1 MPTNLRLGL
10 YYAAIFIGTGASL
23 PYMPV
28 WFREQGLSGAQ
39 IGAILAAPMLARII
53 ISPLAAIW
61 ADGFRLR
68 RTPLIWLGIAAS
80 ISYIIIGLVDGFW
93 AWMASWLVAS
103 CMLGTLPPLGD
114 VMGLRLARREGFS
127 YPFARGLGS
136 LAFVVG
142 NLGMGALLTFAAPD
156 LVLYWTITA
165 AILAAVA
172 ARALLPAE
180 PVNEAG
186 EPPPR
191 SARWRGMSD
200 LLRNRPFLLAVAGSG
215 IIQATHGF
223 YYGFSALLWRRQ
235 GIGEA
240 YIGGLWAFGVIVEI
254 AFLWFGDP
262 IRRRL
267 RPETLVVIGGV
278 AALVRWTALAFSP
291 PLWLLFPLQ
300 GLHSLSFTA
309 TFLGSLALIE
319 RHAPPH
325 AASAAQTISSACAG
339 GLFIGLATL
348 ASGPLFDAYGAG
360 GYLGMTGMTL
370 LGLVA
375 AVVLI
380 RHPGAAKPV

>member
-28 WFREQGLSGAQ
+28 WFRAQGLSGAE
-39 IGAILAAPMLARII
+39 IGAILAAPMLARIVV
-53 ISPLAAIW
+53 SPLAAIW
-61 ADGFRLR
+61 ADGFVLR
-68 RTPLIWLGIAAS
+68 RTPLVFLGIAAAA
-80 ISYIIIGLVDGFW
+80 SYIAIGLVEGFW
-93 AWMASWLVAS
+93 AWLAAWLVAS

-142 NLGMGALLTFAAPD
+142 NLGMGALLTLSMPD

-165 AILAAVA
+165 AILAALA
-172 ARALLPAE
+172 ARLMLPPE

-191 SARWRGMSD
+191 GARWRGLSD
-200 LLRNRPFLLAVAGSG
+200 LLVNRPFLLAVAASG
-215 IIQATHGF
+215 VIQATHGF

-240 YIGGLWAFGVIVEI
+240 YIGALWAWGVLVEI
-254 AFLWFGDP
+254 AFLWFGEP

-267 RPETLVVIGGV
+267 RPEVLVLIGGG
-278 AALVRWTALAFSP
+278 AALVRWTAMAFSP

-300 GLHSLSFTA
+300 ALHALSFTA

-348 ASGPLFDAYGAG
+348 ASGPLFDAWGAG
-360 GYLGMTGMTL
+360 GYLGMTAMTL
-370 LGLVA
+370 AGLVA
-375 AVVLI
+375 GAMLL
-380 RHPGAAKPV
+380 RHPASKPV

>member
-28 WFREQGLSGAQ
+28 WFRAQGLSGAE
-39 IGAILAAPMLARII
+39 IGAILAAPMLARIVV
-53 ISPLAAIW
+53 SPLAAIW
-61 ADGFRLR
+61 ADGFVLR
-68 RTPLIWLGIAAS
+68 RTPLVFLGIAAAA
-80 ISYIIIGLVDGFW
+80 SYIAIGLVEGFW
-93 AWMASWLVAS
+93 AWLAAWLVAS

-142 NLGMGALLTFAAPD
+142 NLGMGALLTLAMPD

-165 AILAAVA
+165 AILAALA
-172 ARALLPAE
+172 ARLMLPPE

-191 SARWRGMSD
+191 GARWRGLSD
-200 LLRNRPFLLAVAGSG
+200 LLVNRPFLLAVAASG
-215 IIQATHGF
+215 VIQATHGF

-240 YIGGLWAFGVIVEI
+240 YIGALWAWGVLVEI
-254 AFLWFGDP
+254 AFLWFGEP

-267 RPETLVVIGGV
+267 RPEVLVLIGGG
-278 AALVRWTALAFSP
+278 AALVRWTAMAFSP
-291 PLWLLFPLQ
+291 PLWLLFPQL
-300 GLHSLSFTA
+300 GLRRRAVHRAGDTGVRA
-309 TFLGSLALIE
+309 AVRRLGRGRLPGDDGDDPCRAG
-319 RHAPPH
+319 RWGDAA
-325 AASAAQTISSACAG
+325 AASRVETCPKVHIAPSCRRRGSG
-339 GLFIGLATL
+339 G
-348 ASGPLFDAYGAG
+348 
-360 GYLGMTGMTL
+360 
-370 LGLVA
+370 
-375 AVVLI
+375 
-380 RHPGAAKPV
+380 